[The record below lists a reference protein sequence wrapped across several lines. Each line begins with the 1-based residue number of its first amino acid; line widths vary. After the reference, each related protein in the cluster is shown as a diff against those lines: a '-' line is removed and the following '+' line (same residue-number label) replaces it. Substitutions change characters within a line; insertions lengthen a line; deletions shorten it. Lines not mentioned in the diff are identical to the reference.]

1 MQTLAII
8 LPHIAFDNLPGL
20 IEVPTESG
28 TVEVQ
33 YVLTTNPNGSQSS
46 EKSGASEVYGVDCY
60 LPQQLSQSPEKSG
73 ASEDYPLEDPS
84 VKVRKGLFG
93 ARGSKTVN

>member
-1 MQTLAII
+1 MEIML
-8 LPHIAFDNLPGL
+8 G
-20 IEVPTESG
+20 S
-28 TVEVQ
+28 
-33 YVLTTNPNGSQSS
+33 SQSP
-46 EKSGASEVYGVDCY
+46 EKSGASEGKTFGVSGGMVSLNPLRSRGHRKDKGSY
-60 LPQQLSQSPEKSG
+60 LPLTTKSQSPEKSG